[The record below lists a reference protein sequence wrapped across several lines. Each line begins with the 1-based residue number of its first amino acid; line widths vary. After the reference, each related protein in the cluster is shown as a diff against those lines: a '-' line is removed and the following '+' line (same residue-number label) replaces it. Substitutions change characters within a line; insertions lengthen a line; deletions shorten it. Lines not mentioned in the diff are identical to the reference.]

1 MAHHS
6 EVKSENARN
15 LILSYGENVYFVN
28 KVNVQIKECTE
39 NLQAVFHAR
48 RYPTNEPE
56 DLAIPINK
64 ETYDVLT
71 EYAKLDHLT
80 SFWFCRFKG
89 RSEVVSYERKLDPH
103 PEDEPSKSILHR
115 LSIVLGSKVVDLF
128 CNQPLSLYAFP
139 RIFLLGVRLLV
150 IQSKL
155 ALKSI

>member
-71 EYAKLDHLT
+71 EYAKLDQLDLILVLQIQGEEAK
-80 SFWFCRFKG
+80 WCLM
-89 RSEVVSYERKLDPH
+89 SENWTPTPKMSLAKAFY
-103 PEDEPSKSILHR
+103 
-115 LSIVLGSKVVDLF
+115 IV
-128 CNQPLSLYAFP
+128 
-139 RIFLLGVRLLV
+139 
-150 IQSKL
+150 
-155 ALKSI
+155 